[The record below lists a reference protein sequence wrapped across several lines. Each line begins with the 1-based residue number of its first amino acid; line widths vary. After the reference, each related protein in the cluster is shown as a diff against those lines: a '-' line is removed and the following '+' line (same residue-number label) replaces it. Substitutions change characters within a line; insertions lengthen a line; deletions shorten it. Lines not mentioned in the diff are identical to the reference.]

1 MTIEEIRDIP
11 IAVFLA
17 RMGYE
22 PARRRGDE
30 YWYLAP
36 YREERTASFQL
47 NVRKDIWHDFGT
59 GQGGDI
65 FTLAREFIG
74 SGDFKAQARFITGI
88 WGGLAPEHKT
98 VSRSG
103 ENDREDSHRQESF
116 TKVQSRPLH
125 NSVLLRYLAERGI
138 SGDVAMPNCKEIR
151 YTLHGKR
158 YFAIGF
164 RNVSGGYEVRNRF
177 FKASLSPKDIS
188 LMDNG
193 SDTCNLFEGFIDC
206 LSWMQLELGC
216 GDDYLVLNSVALL
229 ERSFPVLD
237 RYERVNCY
245 LDRDEAGRRTL
256 EALRKRYADKIVDC
270 SSLYKGY
277 KDLNEYLQNKF
288 L

>member
-1 MTIEEIRDIP
+1 M
-11 IAVFLA
+11 
-17 RMGYE
+17 
-22 PARRRGDE
+22 
-30 YWYLAP
+30 
-36 YREERTASFQL
+36 
-47 NVRKDIWHDFGT
+47 NVRKEIWHDFGT

-65 FTLAREFIG
+65 FNLAGEFIG
-74 SGDFKAQARFITGI
+74 SGDFKAQARFITET

-98 VSRSG
+98 VSRTDGS
-103 ENDREDSHRQESF
+103 DREDIIKKESF
-116 TKVQSRPLH
+116 TDVQFGPLY
-125 NSVLLRYLAERGI
+125 NRVLLQYLAERGI
-138 SGDVAMPNCKEIR
+138 SSDVAVPNCREVR

-164 RNVSGGYEVRNRF
+164 RNVSDGYELRNRF

-206 LSWMQLELGC
+206 LSWLELGLGY
-216 GDDYLVLNSVALL
+216 GDDYLVLNSVSLL
-229 ERSFPVLD
+229 ERSFPILD

-256 EALRKRYADKIVDC
+256 EALRKRYADKLVDC

-277 KDLNEYLQNKF
+277 KDLNEYLQHKF